1 MSGWKSIGWKRRSGC
16 RYWRG
21 GSSLPRCTLGTY
33 RKWRGGGEEEEGD
46 AHLFLLPRV
55 TSRLISF
62 HFLSLHPRCV
72 YSLRGWD
79 TFSLSFSLSFVRH
92 GLCTTLHPPGEYS
105 RDDRR
110 HVEKGCRRFCEPNE
124 NSSWRFSPTPRW
136 TTMEIPR
143 LNTGEY
149 ILYRGGEISLFI
161 RSSRFF
167 FFFQSK
173 IWEDFESIDEVI
185 IFYPWF
191 SAWKFD
197 SLPWIT
203 LDEKARGNLKC
214 ELEGN

>member
-1 MSGWKSIGWKRRSGC
+1 MGRR
-16 RYWRG
+16 
-21 GSSLPRCTLGTY
+21 
-33 RKWRGGGEEEEGD
+33 KKDEGD

-110 HVEKGCRRFCEPNE
+110 HVEKGCRRFCGPNE

-167 FFFQSK
+167 FFFST
-173 IWEDFESIDEVI
+173 EDLRRF
-185 IFYPWF
+185 
-191 SAWKFD
+191 
-197 SLPWIT
+197 
-203 LDEKARGNLKC
+203 
-214 ELEGN
+214 